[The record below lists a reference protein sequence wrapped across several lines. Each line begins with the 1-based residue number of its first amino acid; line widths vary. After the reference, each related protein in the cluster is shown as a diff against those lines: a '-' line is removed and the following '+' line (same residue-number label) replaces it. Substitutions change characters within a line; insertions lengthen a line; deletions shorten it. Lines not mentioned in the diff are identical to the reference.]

1 MASSS
6 STAAIVKAPPGELPV
21 TTIRSTSGWLPPRL
35 GELWHER
42 QLLYFLAWRD
52 VKVRYAQTVLGAVWT
67 IFQPLA
73 LMLVFTLAFR
83 RIGKVE
89 TEGVNY
95 AVFCLA
101 GLTFW
106 MFFSRAVTQGSDSL
120 VANAQLVTKTSCPR
134 LLIPLASITGALVDF
149 AVGLAF
155 FFVFAAIYGYWP
167 SWRII
172 FLVPSLVL
180 GLTFLVGIVLLLA
193 PLNVRYRDVRQAL
206 PFLVQIWLFLS
217 PVAYPITSLGPR
229 WSAIV
234 ALNPLVGV
242 IESFRWSL
250 LGTPPPTAVQLASAI
265 VIGLLAFGVGLTT
278 FARAERT
285 IADLA

>member
-1 MASSS
+1 MALS
-6 STAAIVKAPPGELPV
+6 STAATVGARLSEVPV
-21 TTIRSTSGWLPPRL
+21 TTIRATSGFLPPRL
-35 GELWHER
+35 GELWRER

-52 VKVRYAQTVLGAVWT
+52 VKVRYAQTVLGAAWT
-67 IFQPLA
+67 IFQPVA

-95 AVFCLA
+95 AVFTLA

-106 MFFSRAVTQGSDSL
+106 MFFSRALTQGSDSL
-120 VANAQLVTKTSCPR
+120 VTNAQLVTKTSCPR

-155 FFVFAAIYGYWP
+155 YFVFAAFYGLIP
-167 SWRII
+167 DWRII
-172 FLVPSLVL
+172 FLVPSVLL
-180 GLTFLVGIVLLLA
+180 GLIFIAGMVLMLA

-206 PFLVQIWLFLS
+206 PFLIQIWLFLS
-217 PVAYPITSLGPR
+217 PVAYPITTLGPR
-229 WSAIV
+229 WSSV
-234 ALNPLVGV
+234 LALNPLVGV
-242 IESFRWSL
+242 IELFRWSL
-250 LGTPPPTAVQLASAI
+250 LGTPAPTAGQLSAAI
-265 VIGLLAFGVGLTT
+265 VISLLALVLGVTT